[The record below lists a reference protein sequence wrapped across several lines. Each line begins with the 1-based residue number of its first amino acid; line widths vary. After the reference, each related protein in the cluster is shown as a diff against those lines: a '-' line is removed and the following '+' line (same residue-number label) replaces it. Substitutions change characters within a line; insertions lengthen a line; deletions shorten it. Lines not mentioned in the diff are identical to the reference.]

1 MPANPRPSDA
11 PRIRRALKAYHV
23 TSIITG
29 SFLLLLCLMMLFR
42 YGPMAFG
49 EVGLDL
55 ELFGPYGFLALT
67 PRELITGINL
77 TMIILIVHGWFYVA
91 YLYTDFRLWSLARW
105 PIWRFLLVALG
116 GVIPLSSFFIEHHVR
131 KQVLAQLA
139 DLEQRQPAEAAR

>member
-29 SFLLLLCLMMLFR
+29 SFLLLLCLMMVFR
-42 YGPMAFG
+42 YGFG
-49 EVGLDL
+49 TDI
-55 ELFGPYGFLALT
+55 ELLGPFGFLALT
-67 PRELITGINL
+67 PREQITGINL
-77 TMIILIVHGWFYVA
+77 SMIILIVHGWFYVA

-116 GVIPLSSFFIEHHVR
+116 GIIPLSSFFIEHHVR